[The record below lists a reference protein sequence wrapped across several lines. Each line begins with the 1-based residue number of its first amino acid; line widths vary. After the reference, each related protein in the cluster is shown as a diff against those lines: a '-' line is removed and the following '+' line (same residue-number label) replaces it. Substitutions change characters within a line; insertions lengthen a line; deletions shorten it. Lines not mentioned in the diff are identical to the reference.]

1 LQLFIR
7 KYTFFSAVNFFQF
20 MVIKILDPNRI
31 RIRIRFDLKCWTRIR
46 IETNADP
53 KHWKQVKTYS
63 YCTSLVRI
71 SSSTKSGR
79 QDGPLFRDPEYTS
92 ATHVKQRISPQA
104 APWYNSESGSGQSRR
119 RHRKHLSRLAFS
131 VLGGGWAAAA
141 TTGTGMKTGT
151 AMTGSPRQNQGI
163 FLGCQ
168 LISSFLWFTFLFLS
182 KLIRYCMQKKRQ
194 CSTF

>member
-1 LQLFIR
+1 
-7 KYTFFSAVNFFQF
+7 
-20 MVIKILDPNRI
+20 M
-31 RIRIRFDLKCWTRIR
+31 
-46 IETNADP
+46 
-53 KHWKQVKTYS
+53 
-63 YCTSLVRI
+63 RI

-92 ATHVKQRISPQA
+92 ATHVKQRINPQA
-104 APWYNSESGSGQSRR
+104 APWYSSESGSGQSRR

-151 AMTGSPRQNQGI
+151 AMTGSPRQNQEGI

-168 LISSFLWFTFLFLS
+168 LILSFLRFTFFIPEQIS
-182 KLIRYCMQKKRQ
+182 KQKKGSVQ
-194 CSTF
+194 LSNFFF